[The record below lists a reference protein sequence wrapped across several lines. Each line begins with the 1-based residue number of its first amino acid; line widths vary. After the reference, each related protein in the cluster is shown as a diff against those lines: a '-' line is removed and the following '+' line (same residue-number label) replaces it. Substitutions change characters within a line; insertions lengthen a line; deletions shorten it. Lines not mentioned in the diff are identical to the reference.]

1 MGTRVKPMT
10 KVKDIVEKY
19 GEFEINE
26 EDLKNILVEPKPKTV
41 WDLKPGDKYFALCT
55 DGDIV
60 ENTWED
66 DDTDRS
72 IRYSGNAFLTY
83 EEAEFERG
91 RRNVETELIRL
102 GGTRNMMSL
111 GDEDVY
117 KYFIEYDYVENR
129 MVINYWCTLNHQ
141 GSIYF
146 KTREECQTAID
157 MIGEDV
163 VKKFLFRV
171 G

>member
-1 MGTRVKPMT
+1 MGTRVKEMI

-26 EDLKNILVEPKPKTV
+26 EELKKILVEPKTKTV
-41 WDLKPGDKYFALCT
+41 WDLRPGDKYFALCT
-55 DGDIV
+55 DSDIV

-66 DDTDRS
+66 DDIDRS

-91 RRNVETELIRL
+91 RRSVETELIKL
-102 GGTRNMMSL
+102 GGTRDMMSL
-111 GDEDVY
+111 GDNNCF
-117 KYFIEYDYVENR
+117 KYLIYYNNFTKTVEIEGHESYHYS
-129 MVINYWCTLNHQ
+129 
-141 GSIYF
+141 GAIYF
-146 KTREECQTAID
+146 KTKKECYEAIG

-163 VKKFLFRV
+163 IKKFLFHV
-171 G
+171 K